1 MCLGVIDNFYQELF
15 KDVKQKGR
23 PSGRPHEN
31 INYRKTNFLV
41 LMINIAILIKNSS

>member
-23 PSGRPHEN
+23 PSGRPRFEN
-31 INYRKTNFLV
+31 FNH
-41 LMINIAILIKNSS
+41 